1 MDNPTGISVKAGENL
16 IVLVGDTHG
25 YDIGL
30 RVQNLDAPENDGFG
44 GVTYLLNQGINKLT
58 ISEQGLVYVMY
69 VTKTLDDPAAAP
81 VKIHFAS
88 GKVNGYFDSQNPEHN
103 GRWSELLNKATN
115 RYFDVLGK
123 YAHLTFE
130 TSDLRTYTGSKGDE
144 LIDLYDKIVYS
155 EQQLLGLE
163 KYDKM
168 FRNRMYLNVM
178 YKSYMYATAYHT
190 AYNRTT
196 MNEICSPE
204 KLKTSAC
211 WGPAHEIGHCNQ
223 TRPGVLWGGNTEVTN
238 NIMSEYIQTTIF
250 GQPSRIQVED
260 MGITYRN
267 RYSKAWSGIIAA
279 GSPHADFQ
287 NLGKNNANDVF
298 CKIRS
303 PSGNWNSI
311 SGKCWAGLR
320 CNRRTKEVFIRSI

>member
-1 MDNPTGISVKAGENL
+1 M
-16 IVLVGDTHG
+16 
-25 YDIGL
+25 
-30 RVQNLDAPENDGFG
+30 
-44 GVTYLLNQGINKLT
+44 
-58 ISEQGLVYVMY
+58 
-69 VTKTLDDPAAAP
+69 
-81 VKIHFAS
+81 
-88 GKVNGYFDSQNPEHN
+88 
-103 GRWSELLNKATN
+103 
-115 RYFDVLGK
+115 
-123 YAHLTFE
+123 
-130 TSDLRTYTGSKGDE
+130 
-144 LIDLYDKIVYS
+144 DLYDKIVYS

-178 YKSYMYATAYHT
+178 YHSYMYATAYHT
-190 AYNRTT
+190 GYNRTT
-196 MNEICSPE
+196 MNEICNPE

-267 RYSKAWSGIIAA
+267 RYSKAWRGLLPPEARMLTSKIWERIMPMMY
-279 GSPHADFQ
+279 SV
-287 NLGKNNANDVF
+287 NLF
-298 CKIRS
+298 

-311 SGKCWAGLR
+311 SEKCWAGLPLQQADKGGFYPEVYEYAR
-320 CNRRTKEVFIRSI
+320 NKDYTGMTHGEIQLDFVYACSKISGMNLLDFFTKWGFLTPVDKELDDYGKKAADRDTRHDRRSQTESKRTGRHPSGCRSRIHFG